1 MNRVS
6 MLSFAEG
13 SSGDDFIGNGEETP
27 EEDEKVG
34 TETRERLY
42 IHCYLCFCLSL
53 VLQLI

>member
-27 EEDEKVG
+27 EEEDEKVG

-53 VLQLI
+53 VLH